1 MKVNGIDDLI
11 AQLQATS
18 ALAAGRTPAAP
29 QTAPEAADFTA
40 TLKAAI
46 DDVNQAQNKAAGLAR
61 EYELGNPKVNLHEA
75 MLSLQK
81 ANVAFQGMVQVRNR
95 LVSAYQTLMNM
106 QV

>member
-18 ALAAGRTPAAP
+18 ALATGRAPAAP
-29 QTAPEAADFTA
+29 KAATGNDFTA
-40 TLKAAI
+40 TLKSAI
-46 DDVNQAQNKAAGLAR
+46 DDVNQSQSKALGLAR
-61 EYELGNPKVNLHEA
+61 EFELGNPKTNLHEV
-75 MLSLQK
+75 MLSMQK

-95 LVSAYQTLMNM
+95 LVSAYHDIMNM